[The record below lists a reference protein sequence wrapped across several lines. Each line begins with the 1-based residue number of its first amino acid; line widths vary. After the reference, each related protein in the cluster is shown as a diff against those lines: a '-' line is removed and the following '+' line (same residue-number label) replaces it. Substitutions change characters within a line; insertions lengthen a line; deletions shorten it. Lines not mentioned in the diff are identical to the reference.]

1 VAVGDYQGYVH
12 LLSREDGAMLGR
24 VSLDSS
30 AIKSAPLVA
39 GSNMIFQTQSGT
51 VAAVAVE

>member
-1 VAVGDYQGYVH
+1 VGDFQGHVH

-24 VSLDSS
+24 VATDGSPIRST
-30 AIKSAPLVA
+30 PVVA

-51 VAAVAVE
+51 IAAIAVE